1 MLIGSGGNTESG
13 RINQVMA
20 SARRCAIA
28 EGLQRA
34 NNMYCPP
41 IKTYG
46 SPVNEGA
53 RLQGKM
59 AVRSFPITSS
69 NSYIPAVPITSSNSY
84 IPAAFVPESVRILR
98 IQQESL
104 SDQPRFASYIRFNP
118 PPACPPLPA
127 AATNAGE
134 PVPSFNNCLPNKNSI
149 LA

>member
-20 SARRCAIA
+20 SARRCAIS

-41 IKTYG
+41 IKAYG

-53 RLQGKM
+53 YLQGKLERC
-59 AVRSFPITSS
+59 ATS
-69 NSYIPAVPITSSNSY
+69 NMY
-84 IPAAFVPESVRILR
+84 IPAAFVPESVRISR
-98 IQQESL
+98 VQQESL
-104 SDQPRFASYIRFNP
+104 SEQSRFASYIRFNP